1 MLIAM
6 WWGGKKKR
14 KAKQK
19 ADKAADMEITNY
31 GAGNERPNEKKGTG
45 GDQ

>member
-19 ADKAADMEITNY
+19 ADKAADMEIASY
-31 GAGNERPNEKKGTG
+31 AAGNKKSNEKGTG
-45 GDQ
+45 GNQ